1 MLDKLDA
8 DEYPDALE
16 AWVDLELIFLN
27 AMHYNKAN
35 SQIWKDAETLK
46 VRLFVV

>member
-8 DEYPDALE
+8 DEYLDALE